1 MNELFIQAA
10 QKKYRFPYKGQITV
24 EDLFDLNMEQL
35 NTIFQSLNKEVKDA
49 DTVSLLEVKSDE
61 DKDLENKIEIVKYV
75 FNVKLAQKEAISKQK
90 EIADEKQKIM
100 AIIEDKENAA
110 LKDLSVEELKA
121 KLAELK

>member
-110 LKDLSVEELKA
+110 LEDLTVEELKA
-121 KLAELK
+121 KLDELK

>member
-110 LKDLSVEELKA
+110 LKDLTVEELKA
-121 KLAELK
+121 KLDELK